1 MEKSKYL
8 LKNIFN
14 HFISFKKLIKKYVHK
29 IIIFIIIIL
38 YLFKP
43 KANSLIKII
52 KVGLVA
58 NSIKN
63 GGAERS
69 VSLICYY
76 FNKVKIFKF
85 FLLTLTRKEK
95 NEYAIDGNIKRIMS

>member
-1 MEKSKYL
+1 MKKSKYL

-14 HFISFKKLIKKYVHK
+14 HFISIKKLIKKYYHK

-38 YLFKP
+38 YLFIP
-43 KANSLIKII
+43 KTNSLIKII

-76 FNKVKIFKF
+76 F
-85 FLLTLTRKEK
+85 K
-95 NEYAIDGNIKRIMS
+95 NI